1 MSFRRPGESFSSK
14 TVYHGGMFPKMIPR
28 SGNTS
33 SQKEIS
39 MEGNHGRDPS
49 LPPGQA
55 EDPVEGEPM
64 KPHEW
69 FGLLRYFLGG
79 LGVALFFFFMMAS
92 GPKGVLAG
100 GASLLVGLL
109 VWVVYR
115 FVFREVD

>member
-1 MSFRRPGESFSSK
+1 MSFRSPGESFSSK
-14 TVYHGGMFPKMIPR
+14 TVYHGGMFPRMITR
-28 SGNTS
+28 NGNTS
-33 SQKEIS
+33 SQKEIL
-39 MEGNHGRDPS
+39 MEVNHGRDPS

-79 LGVALFFFFMMAS
+79 LGVALFFFFMRAS